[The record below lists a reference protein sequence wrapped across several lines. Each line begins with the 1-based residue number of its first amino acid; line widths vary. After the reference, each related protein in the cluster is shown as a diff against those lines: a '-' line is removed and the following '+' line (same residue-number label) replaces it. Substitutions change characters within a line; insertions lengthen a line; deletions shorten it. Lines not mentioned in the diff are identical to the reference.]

1 MQNTGDVSLQL
12 RHHPVFAGMD
22 DRQINDVLKGAKIH
36 LSSAGEA
43 LRPGGDQV
51 LAVLNGT
58 VRIERR
64 RKDEQRCAIRVA
76 DKGNPALIMQSGA
89 DLAVTA
95 LSDCRWLQF
104 DRRIIDSSYAWRE
117 AIRPGRVET
126 PMPLNFPPL
135 VSRTNAFRKLS
146 LEMVA
151 EAFRLMSRQAFS
163 KGDLVIREG
172 DIADA
177 YYLLDAGTA
186 DVWQTDRA
194 SGEVIKVRQLSAGD
208 AFGEEALIQRSLRNA
223 SVRMSS
229 DGTVLRLEAADFEQI
244 VAPTMADGIPAR
256 EAQIMLK
263 EENAE
268 LIDCREYSEYAAGH
282 LEGARHVSLHEL
294 RNRLHT
300 FREGRCYLVYCH
312 HDLRSRAAVF
322 ILRERHI
329 DARYIIGG
337 LDALDQALVSEVR
350 PA

>member
-1 MQNTGDVSLQL
+1 MQDLYDASRQL

-22 DRQINDVLKGAKIH
+22 DEQISDVLKGAEVRE
-36 LSSAGEA
+36 SRAGTPLHPA
-43 LRPGGDQV
+43 ADQV
-51 LAVLNGT
+51 IAVLDGS

-95 LSDCRWLQF
+95 LTDCVWLQF

-117 AIRPGRVET
+117 AIRPGPVET
-126 PMPLNFPPL
+126 PMPLQFPPL
-135 VSRTNAFRKLS
+135 VTRTNAFRKLS

-151 EAFRLMSRQAFS
+151 EAFRLMTRHAFN
-163 KGDLVIREG
+163 KGDYIIREG
-172 DIADA
+172 DRADA

-186 DVWQTDRA
+186 DVWQTDRV
-194 SGEVIKVRQLSAGD
+194 SGEVLKVRKLSAGD
-208 AFGEEALIQRSLRNA
+208 AFGEEALMQRGLRNA

-244 VAPTMADGIPAR
+244 VAPTMADGISPKAAAALL
-256 EAQIMLK
+256 EAP
-263 EENAE
+263 NTE
-268 LIDCREYSEYAAGH
+268 LIDCREFSEFSAGH
-282 LEGARHVSLHEL
+282 LRGARHVSLHDL

-300 FREGRCYLVYCH
+300 FRQDRCYLVYCH

-329 DARYIIGG
+329 DARFIIGG
-337 LDALDQALVSEVR
+337 LNALDQPLVNDVR